1 MTTTEETT
9 ATSETPQT
17 VTMKRCFS
25 GSGKFANRKWAP
37 GGDASY
43 LSRLRKAHLADQT
56 LPDPWY
62 IQEHGGVEGKDAPE
76 EGWPQLSAMDI
87 ASRLDQERGG
97 GVESHWVHTLEQ
109 AAEKARTK
117 DEAKANRA
125 ATSRKTKEERDAE
138 RARQAQRPK
147 KNSRVRRLTG
157 EYEDQEATVLRLISP
172 TQLLIR
178 YEGGMEELVTDE
190 DVERIDPPAADAEA
204 ETETESEDETVSTD
218 DGEFTEE

>member
-1 MTTTEETT
+1 VTTTEET
-9 ATSETPQT
+9 ATETPPQT

-62 IQEHGGVEGKDAPE
+62 IQEHGGIEDKDVPE
-76 EGWPQLSAMDI
+76 DGWPQLSAMDI

-109 AAEKARTK
+109 ASEKARTK
-117 DEAKANRA
+117 EAAKSTRT
-125 ATSRKTKEERDAE
+125 ATQRKTKEERDAE

-147 KNSRVRRLTG
+147 KNSKVKRLSG
-157 EYEDQEATVLRLISP
+157 EFEGQEATVLRAISP

-204 ETETESEDETVSTD
+204 EQAGGEQPE
-218 DGEFTEE
+218 GEFAEE